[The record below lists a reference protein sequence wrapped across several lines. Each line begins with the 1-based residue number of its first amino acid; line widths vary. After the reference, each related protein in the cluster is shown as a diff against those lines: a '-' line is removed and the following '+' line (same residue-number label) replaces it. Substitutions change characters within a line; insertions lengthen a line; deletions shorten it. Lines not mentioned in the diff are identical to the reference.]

1 MSTQFNTIMSNAITA
16 IGAEIAVVEG
26 ELDRLTEAKNTLESL
41 VNEAT
46 TEKAAKKA
54 TRSPDEPPA
63 ANVATKVTTKVEKP
77 KSKRE
82 VKALTDGSSTQRGRI
97 MAMLDAGMTPKD
109 IAEALD
115 THVSYVYTVKKA
127 RAEQQAQPVSRS
139 AKKANGNGNSNG
151 HSNGDN
157 QSQADKIRELLA
169 QDVSVAD
176 IAKRLNT
183 HPSYV
188 YTVKNR

>member
-1 MSTQFNTIMSNAITA
+1 
-16 IGAEIAVVEG
+16 
-26 ELDRLTEAKNTLESL
+26 
-41 VNEAT
+41 
-46 TEKAAKKA
+46 
-54 TRSPDEPPA
+54 
-63 ANVATKVTTKVEKP
+63 
-77 KSKRE
+77 
-82 VKALTDGSSTQRGRI
+82 

-127 RAEQQAQPVSRS
+127 RAEQAQPVSRS